1 MTIAQLTDRIDT
13 YIQTY
18 LSLNALNSLTLIN
31 RSHNR
36 STPFPPPSSQDLDLS
51 PLDLS
56 ALDLSAIAT
65 AYSKTCSLIWQQSLT
80 PTPPHPSSSQR
91 HTLPQQQSAFPPT
104 PHLPTPHL
112 PTLQPLCHHW
122 ATTKLHHPNAPFF
135 QNALTLGALRSKWRY
150 PAIQASLRHTTDS
163 LRQLSPY
170 DEWLAAYPTCWA
182 YTVGRTMHQLLQWNY
197 RLTPA
202 ILREFLILD

>member
-91 HTLPQQQSAFPPT
+91 HTLPQQQSAVPPT
-104 PHLPTPHL
+104 PPIPPPPLPPPQTHTTPRA
-112 PTLQPLCHHW
+112 PTNH
-122 ATTKLHHPNAPFF
+122 HHPNP
-135 QNALTLGALRSKWRY
+135 
-150 PAIQASLRHTTDS
+150 P
-163 LRQLSPY
+163 
-170 DEWLAAYPTCWA
+170 
-182 YTVGRTMHQLLQWNY
+182 
-197 RLTPA
+197 
-202 ILREFLILD
+202 